1 MILSI
6 KVEPDNQDSIEIKV
20 NLGLDKPENIK
31 IVRVLFALALDQAL
45 DRTDIEG
52 RFIQEEWGAVSA
64 MLKVI
69 S

>member
-52 RFIQEEWGAVSA
+52 RF
-64 MLKVI
+64 
-69 S
+69 